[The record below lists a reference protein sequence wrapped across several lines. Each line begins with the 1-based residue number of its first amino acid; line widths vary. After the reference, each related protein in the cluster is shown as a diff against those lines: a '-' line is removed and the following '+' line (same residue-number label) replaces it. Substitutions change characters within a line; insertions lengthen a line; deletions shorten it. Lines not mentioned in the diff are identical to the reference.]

1 MQRDYSLT
9 PALLNVQSGLVWS
22 YKNPAV
28 VNVFDDNN
36 LLAILKDNFAETSF
50 CVFYLTPVW
59 EFDVTYKSRYELLGE
74 TDKWTAVSR
83 QRISGINIDSSQAL
97 VSVTI
102 EGSTNEIVNLSVY
115 NSVLSVVSIK
125 CPILSTTGQARL
137 VISPKMVTCSSIY

>member
-1 MQRDYSLT
+1 
-9 PALLNVQSGLVWS
+9 
-22 YKNPAV
+22 
-28 VNVFDDNN
+28 
-36 LLAILKDNFAETSF
+36 
-50 CVFYLTPVW
+50 
-59 EFDVTYKSRYELLGE
+59 
-74 TDKWTAVSR
+74 VSR